1 MIRRL
6 PATRKKV
13 PARRTC
19 RSADHICSA
28 SRAPR
33 WSAWA
38 FRPPVRCG
46 THGSTQKR
54 IHLHPLMAAE
64 EVEGVE
70 PESNVLSIAVT
81 PMSAFPGD
89 PVVAN
94 MSLTSP
100 APAGTQVELSWARQG
115 DFAHT
120 VISTSTV
127 HAGDTALSITFN
139 APQVGGGGG
148 GGGGGGP
155 GGGTIL
161 IFARTANS
169 AQYASAF
176 LQVQHP

>member
-1 MIRRL
+1 M
-6 PATRKKV
+6 
-13 PARRTC
+13 
-19 RSADHICSA
+19 
-28 SRAPR
+28 
-33 WSAWA
+33 
-38 FRPPVRCG
+38 
-46 THGSTQKR
+46 
-54 IHLHPLMAAE
+54 
-64 EVEGVE
+64 
-70 PESNVLSIAVT
+70 LSIAVT